1 MEFSAQQIA
10 AFVQG
15 EIVGDP
21 NATVNTFAKIEEGK
35 PGAISFLSNP
45 KYAPYI
51 YDTEASIVLV
61 NRDFVPEKPIK
72 ATLIKVDN
80 AYETLAKLLAL
91 YEQSKPKRQGVSSLA
106 SIAESA
112 KIGKDVFIGAYAVID
127 EGAVIGDRTQI
138 YPHTYVGK
146 NATVGEDSLLY
157 SGVNVY
163 HDCQVGNHVTL
174 HSGVV
179 IGADGFG
186 FAPTPNGYD
195 KIPQIGN
202 VIIEDNVEIG
212 ANTCVDRATMGSTI
226 VHKGVKLDNLIQIAH
241 NDEIGAN
248 TVIAAQ
254 TGIAGSA
261 KVGEWCVLACQVG
274 ISGHITIGNHV
285 TLGPQSGVIS
295 SIKDNK
301 TMMGS
306 LPIEDKGWFK
316 VQAIIRRLPEMYQE
330 MNALRKEINE
340 LKKKE
345 EERNG

>member
-15 EIVGDP
+15 EIVGDA
-21 NATVNTFAKIEEGK
+21 NVTVNSFAKIEEGK
-35 PGAISFLSNP
+35 PGSITFLSNP
-45 KYAPYI
+45 KYEHFI
-51 YDTEASIVLV
+51 YGTEASIVLV
-61 NRDFVPEKPIK
+61 NRDFIPEKPIK

-80 AYETLAKLLAL
+80 AYETLAKLMTL
-91 YEQSKPKRQGVSSLA
+91 YEQSKTQSKGIA
-106 SIAESA
+106 STAIIAESA
-112 KIGKDVFIGAYAVID
+112 QIGKDVYIGAYAVID
-127 EGAVIGDRTQI
+127 EGVVIGDNTQI

-146 NATVGEDSLLY
+146 NARVGKGSLIY
-157 SGVNVY
+157 SGVNIY
-163 HDCQVGNHVTL
+163 HDCQIGNHVTL

-186 FAPTPNGYD
+186 FAPTPEGYN

-254 TGIAGSA
+254 SGLAGSA
-261 KVGEWCVLACQVG
+261 KMGEWCVIAGQVG
-274 ISGHITIGNHV
+274 ISGHLTIGNHV
-285 TLGPQSGVIS
+285 TLGPQSGIIS
-295 SIKDNK
+295 SIPDGK
-301 TMMGS
+301 TMIGS
-306 LPIEDKGWFK
+306 LPMEDKAFFK
-316 VQAIIRRLPEMYQE
+316 MQAIMRRLPDMYRE
-330 MNALRKEINE
+330 LNALRKELDE
-340 LKKKE
+340 LKDKTH
-345 EERNG
+345 

>member
-15 EIVGDP
+15 EIVGDA
-21 NATVNTFAKIEEGK
+21 NVTVNSFAKIEEGK
-35 PGAISFLSNP
+35 PGSITFLSNP
-45 KYAPYI
+45 KYEHFI
-51 YDTEASIVLV
+51 YGTEASIVLV
-61 NRDFVPEKPIK
+61 NRDFIPEKPIK

-80 AYETLAKLLAL
+80 AYETLAKLMTL
-91 YEQSKPKRQGVSSLA
+91 YEQSKTQSKGIA
-106 SIAESA
+106 STAIIAESA
-112 KIGKDVFIGAYAVID
+112 QIGKDVYIGAYAVID
-127 EGAVIGDRTQI
+127 EGVVIGDNTQI

-146 NATVGEDSLLY
+146 NARIGKGSLIY
-157 SGVNVY
+157 SGVNIY
-163 HDCQVGNHVTL
+163 HDCQIGNHVTL

-186 FAPTPNGYD
+186 FAPTPEGYN

-254 TGIAGSA
+254 SGLAGSA
-261 KVGEWCVLACQVG
+261 KMGEWCVIAGQVG
-274 ISGHITIGNHV
+274 ISGHLTIGNHV
-285 TLGPQSGVIS
+285 TLGPQSGIIS
-295 SIKDNK
+295 SIPDGK
-301 TMMGS
+301 TMIGS
-306 LPIEDKGWFK
+306 LPMEDKAFFK
-316 VQAIIRRLPEMYQE
+316 MQAIMRRLPDMYRE
-330 MNALRKEINE
+330 LNALRKELDE
-340 LKKKE
+340 LKDKTH
-345 EERNG
+345 

>member
-15 EIVGDP
+15 EIVGDA
-21 NATVNTFAKIEEGK
+21 NVTVNSFAKIEEGK
-35 PGAISFLSNP
+35 PGSITFLSNP
-45 KYAPYI
+45 KYEHFI
-51 YDTEASIVLV
+51 YGTEASIVLV
-61 NRDFVPEKPIK
+61 NRDFIPEKPIK

-80 AYETLAKLLAL
+80 AYETLAKLMTL
-91 YEQSKPKRQGVSSLA
+91 YEQSKTQSKGIA
-106 SIAESA
+106 STAIIAESA
-112 KIGKDVFIGAYAVID
+112 QIGKDVYIGAYAVID
-127 EGAVIGDRTQI
+127 EGVVIGDNTQI

-146 NATVGEDSLLY
+146 NARIGEGSLIY
-157 SGVNVY
+157 SGVNIY
-163 HDCQVGNHVTL
+163 HDCQIGNHVTL

-186 FAPTPNGYD
+186 FAPTPEGYN

-254 TGIAGSA
+254 SGLAGSA
-261 KVGEWCVLACQVG
+261 KMGEWCVIAGQVG
-274 ISGHITIGNHV
+274 ISGHLTIGNHV
-285 TLGPQSGVIS
+285 TLGPQSGIIS
-295 SIKDNK
+295 SIPDGK
-301 TMMGS
+301 TMMGT

-316 VQAIIRRLPEMYQE
+316 MQAIMRRLPDMYRE
-330 MNALRKEINE
+330 LNALRKELDE
-340 LKKKE
+340 LKDKTH
-345 EERNG
+345 

>member
-15 EIVGDP
+15 EIVGDA
-21 NATVNTFAKIEEGK
+21 NVTVNSFAKIEEGK
-35 PGAISFLSNP
+35 PGSITFLSNP
-45 KYAPYI
+45 KYEHFI
-51 YDTEASIVLV
+51 YGTEASIVLV
-61 NRDFVPEKPIK
+61 NRDFIPEKPIK

-80 AYETLAKLLAL
+80 AYETLAKLMTL
-91 YEQSKPKRQGVSSLA
+91 YEQSKTQSKGIA
-106 SIAESA
+106 STAIIAESVQ
-112 KIGKDVFIGAYAVID
+112 IGKDVYIGAYAVID
-127 EGAVIGDRTQI
+127 EGVVIGDNTQI

-146 NATVGEDSLLY
+146 NARIGKGSLIY
-157 SGVNVY
+157 SGVNIY
-163 HDCQVGNHVTL
+163 HDCQIGNHVTL

-186 FAPTPNGYD
+186 FAPTPEGYN

-254 TGIAGSA
+254 SGLAGSA
-261 KVGEWCVLACQVG
+261 KMGEWCVIAGQVG
-274 ISGHITIGNHV
+274 ISGHLTIGNHV
-285 TLGPQSGVIS
+285 TLGPQSGIIS
-295 SIKDNK
+295 SIPDGK
-301 TMMGS
+301 TMIGS
-306 LPIEDKGWFK
+306 LPMEDKAFFK
-316 VQAIIRRLPEMYQE
+316 MQAIMRRLPDMYRE
-330 MNALRKEINE
+330 LNALRKELDE
-340 LKKKE
+340 LKDKTH
-345 EERNG
+345 

>member
-1 MEFSAQQIA
+1 MEFSARQIA

-15 EIVGDP
+15 EIVG
-21 NATVNTFAKIEEGK
+21 NAEATVNTFAKIEEGK
-35 PGAISFLSNP
+35 PGSITFLSNP
-45 KYAPYI
+45 KYEHYI

-80 AYETLAKLLAL
+80 AYETLAKLMTL
-91 YEQSKPKRQGVSSLA
+91 YEQSKTQSKGIA
-106 SIAESA
+106 STAIIAESA
-112 KIGKDVFIGAYAVID
+112 QIGKNVYIGEYVVID
-127 EGAVIGDRTQI
+127 EGVVIGDNTQI

-146 NATVGEDSLLY
+146 NARIGEGSLIY
-157 SGVNVY
+157 SGVNIY
-163 HDCQVGNHVTL
+163 HDCQIGNHVTL

-186 FAPTPNGYD
+186 FAPTPEGYN

-254 TGIAGSA
+254 SGLAGSA
-261 KVGEWCVLACQVG
+261 KMGEWCVIAGQVG
-274 ISGHITIGNHV
+274 ISGHLTIGNHV
-285 TLGPQSGVIS
+285 TLGPQSGIIS
-295 SIKDNK
+295 SIPDGK
-301 TMMGS
+301 TMMGT

-316 VQAIIRRLPEMYQE
+316 VQAIMKRLPDMYRE
-330 MNALRKEINE
+330 LNALRKELDE
-340 LKKKE
+340 LKKDKTQ
-345 EERNG
+345 

>member
-15 EIVGDP
+15 EIVGDA
-21 NATVNTFAKIEEGK
+21 NVTVNSFARIEEGK
-35 PGAISFLSNP
+35 PGSITFLSNP
-45 KYAPYI
+45 KYEHFI
-51 YDTEASIVLV
+51 YGTEASIVLV
-61 NRDFVPEKPIK
+61 NRDFIPEKPIK

-80 AYETLAKLLAL
+80 AYETLAKLMTL
-91 YEQSKPKRQGVSSLA
+91 YEQSKTQSKGIA
-106 SIAESA
+106 STAIIAESA
-112 KIGKDVFIGAYAVID
+112 QIGKDVYIGAYAVVD
-127 EGAVIGDRTQI
+127 EGVVIGDNTQI

-146 NATVGEDSLLY
+146 NARIGEGSLIY
-157 SGVNVY
+157 SGVNIY
-163 HDCQVGNHVTL
+163 HDCQIGNHVTL

-186 FAPTPNGYD
+186 FAPTPEGYN

-254 TGIAGSA
+254 SGLAGSA
-261 KVGEWCVLACQVG
+261 KMGEWCVIAGQVG
-274 ISGHITIGNHV
+274 ISGHLTIGNHV
-285 TLGPQSGVIS
+285 TLGPQSGIIS
-295 SIKDNK
+295 SIPDGK
-301 TMMGS
+301 TMIGS
-306 LPIEDKGWFK
+306 LPMEDKAFFK
-316 VQAIIRRLPEMYQE
+316 MQAIMRRLPDIYREL
-330 MNALRKEINE
+330 NALRKELDE
-340 LKKKE
+340 LKDKTH
-345 EERNG
+345 

>member
-15 EIVGDP
+15 EIVGDA
-21 NATVNTFAKIEEGK
+21 NVTVNSFAKIEEGK
-35 PGAISFLSNP
+35 PGSITFLSNP
-45 KYAPYI
+45 KYEHFI
-51 YDTEASIVLV
+51 YGTEASIVLV
-61 NRDFVPEKPIK
+61 NRDFIPEKPIK

-80 AYETLAKLLAL
+80 AYETLAKLMTL
-91 YEQSKPKRQGVSSLA
+91 YEQSKTQSKGIA
-106 SIAESA
+106 STAIIAESA
-112 KIGKDVFIGAYAVID
+112 QIGKDVYIGAYAVID
-127 EGAVIGDRTQI
+127 EGVVIGDNTQI

-146 NATVGEDSLLY
+146 NALIGEGSLIY
-157 SGVNVY
+157 SGVNIY
-163 HDCQVGNHVTL
+163 HDCQIGNHVTL

-186 FAPTPNGYD
+186 FAPTPEGYN

-254 TGIAGSA
+254 SGLAGSA
-261 KVGEWCVLACQVG
+261 KMGEWCVIAGQVG
-274 ISGHITIGNHV
+274 ISGHLTIGNHV
-285 TLGPQSGVIS
+285 TLGPQSGIIS
-295 SIKDNK
+295 SIPDGK
-301 TMMGS
+301 TMIGS
-306 LPIEDKGWFK
+306 LPMEDKAFFK
-316 VQAIIRRLPEMYQE
+316 MQAIMRRLPDMYRE
-330 MNALRKEINE
+330 LNALRKELDE
-340 LKKKE
+340 LKDKTH
-345 EERNG
+345 